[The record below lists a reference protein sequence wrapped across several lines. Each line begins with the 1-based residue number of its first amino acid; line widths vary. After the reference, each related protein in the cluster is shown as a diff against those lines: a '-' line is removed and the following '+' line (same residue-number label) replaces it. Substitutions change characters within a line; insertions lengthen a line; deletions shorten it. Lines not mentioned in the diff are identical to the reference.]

1 LVNGDDPAMST
12 LDLNADSR
20 RPPSEV
26 ITDLA
31 LSDDAVALMADC
43 SNILS
48 FLNRL
53 CDEKLFHDAFVTL
66 ARALP
71 RQYAI
76 MWSDQCLKF
85 ASNKDISD
93 KDQHCINIVKQWVS
107 NPDEVLRRAALD
119 AAEAV
124 EFDGAYAWF
133 AAAVGFSGGSL
144 APRDLEEVPPPQ
156 HLTAVAIAAY
166 LVMLSIEN
174 PETMAETSR
183 KMIDAGLAMV
193 AMPGSSDNG
202 ASS

>member
-1 LVNGDDPAMST
+1 
-12 LDLNADSR
+12 
-20 RPPSEV
+20 
-26 ITDLA
+26 
-31 LSDDAVALMADC
+31 MADC

-183 KMIDAGLAMV
+183 EMIDAGLAMV